1 MRSLNWIRFE
11 TIARRVRQV
20 QLGSDVE
27 EQIFLDLYRSNPGS
41 LPLLPNIRR
50 LDFSGRHCDYSLLFI
65 GPNLSGLRLCLTD
78 KSAGFLAQI
87 PTRSPQ
93 ISSLAIDVYDWMA
106 WRSMQ
111 DISHLFS
118 SLSALQDLRLDITN
132 LRDISV
138 LVHDLGELPTL
149 QHLTFLNYHHSQ
161 TQTLRWIP
169 VVSTSFPRLNHF
181 TYSGRVCSWVPGLLR
196 HLAPLVKLQN
206 LRLRGSLQRGR
217 FWSNVAEL
225 LAAAGDHE
233 NLESLQVYCCARH
246 LSLEKLIPILQCS
259 ALTSLKVSPPKAPK
273 PIVVQPAMPF
283 QSLVS
288 VIVSCPDLR
297 TLRLQIDGS
306 SQVPAHDFAP
316 HASLLELNLSGS
328 SEPSSHAVPAVATFL
343 NRLSCA
349 KGLSCIVKGASDRQ
363 AWNNVLDMM
372 RIVRE

>member
-1 MRSLNWIRFE
+1 MMSIEVTAQCHPALLIDEVLLPIFATLLAGHRKGTLASAAVTCRAWSDPALDQLWSGLDKEINLKEADGMALYFMRSLNWIRFE
-11 TIARRVRQV
+11 TISRRVRQV

-50 LDFSGRHCDYSLLFI
+50 LDFSGRHCDHSLLFI

-169 VVSTSFPRLNHF
+169 IVSTSFPRLNHF

-259 ALTSLKVSPPKAPK
+259 ALTSLKVSVGRSIDMDDEDMKILAS
-273 PIVVQPAMPF
+273 
-283 QSLVS
+283 SL
-288 VIVSCPDLR
+288 P
-297 TLRLQIDGS
+297 RLQ
-306 SQVPAHDFAP
+306 
-316 HASLLELNLSGS
+316 NLSLFS
-328 SEPSSHAVPAVATFL
+328 LPCHSNP
-343 NRLSCA
+343 
-349 KGLSCIVKGASDRQ
+349 
-363 AWNNVLDMM
+363 
-372 RIVRE
+372 